1 MQFRRLISLL
11 FYLIL
16 LVGGMHFYQTNSNFQ
31 TRVNIGIAAVKDYI
45 NRFQASFDD
54 PSTTKTTKQTTKATT
69 KTDSDTNGR
78 WTSAKATIYL
88 DFQNQSL
95 DSAMREAIN
104 AWNATG
110 AFTFQIVNNKKSANL
125 IATTMQNN
133 QDQAAGLTDMSV
145 NTATGYFTDGHVYLN
160 TAYLLNPEYG
170 YTHERIVNT
179 AEHEFGHAIGLSH
192 TNQISVMQPAGS
204 NYGIQQ
210 LDITAVQ
217 QLYAKAPTT
226 STKQTTVNDN

>member
-1 MQFRRLISLL
+1 MRFRRLISLL

-16 LVGGMHFYQTNSNFQ
+16 LVGGMHFYQTNLNFQ

-54 PSTTKTTKQTTKATT
+54 PSTTKTTKQTTKATI
-69 KTDSDTNGR
+69 KTDNDTKNQ
-78 WTSAKATIYL
+78 TL
-88 DFQNQSL
+88 D
-95 DSAMREAIN
+95 DAMREAIN

-110 AFTFQIVNNKKSANL
+110 AFTFQIVNNKKAANL

-133 QDQAAGLTDMSV
+133 QDQAAGLTDMSI
-145 NTATGYFTDGHVYLN
+145 NTATGYFMDGHVYLN

-179 AEHEFGHAIGLSH
+179 AEHELGHAIGLSH

-210 LDITAVQ
+210 IDITDVQ
-217 QLYAKAPTT
+217 RLYAKAPTT
-226 STKQTTVNDN
+226 SAKQTTVNNN